1 MSLKPLITVI
11 LAMTADGKI
20 ADRDRSPSRFGS
32 LIDKSHLEKQIA
44 AVDAVIFG
52 ANTLRAYGTTLSI
65 TNPELLA
72 IRAKEHKPSQPIQ
85 IVCSAS
91 GNLNRNYR
99 FFSQPVPRWL
109 LTTPEGAKLW
119 AEDEEGFD
127 HFVISK
133 STIINWTE
141 ILNDLFRLGIKK
153 LAVLGGGELVASLLE
168 IDAIDEL
175 WLTIC
180 PLLFGGS
187 NAPTPIGGIGLTAAQ
202 AKQLKLLEVDR
213 IGEEVLLHYHRL
225 IA

>member
-1 MSLKPLITVI
+1 
-11 LAMTADGKI
+11 MTADGKI
-20 ADRDRSPSRFGS
+20 ADRDRSPARFGS
-32 LIDKSHLEKQIA
+32 SIDKSHLEKQIA

-52 ANTLRAYGTTLSI
+52 ANTLRAYGTILSI

-72 IRAKEHKPSQPIQ
+72 IRAKEQKPLQPIQ

-91 GNLNRNYR
+91 GNLDRNYR

-119 AEDEEGFD
+119 QDNRESFD
-127 HFVISK
+127 RLIISK
-133 STIINWTE
+133 STIIDWTE
-141 ILNDLFRLGIKK
+141 ILNDLFILGIKK

-168 IDAIDEL
+168 IDVIDEL

-180 PLLFGGS
+180 PLLFGGN

-202 AKQLKLLEVDR
+202 AKRLELLEVDR
-213 IGEEVLLHYHRL
+213 IREEVFLHYRRS
-225 IA
+225 IG